1 MYAVSR
7 QPPTAGWQHWYL
19 RLIGDY
25 TTYTAPHPQAQKP
38 RAGPGARERE
48 AREAK
53 VGWESDQQPPATL
66 TLQGPGSPVAPEVR
80 RGVRGQGPGQLQSL
94 PRGTPA
100 GEGSAVTPLE
110 DELTGASRLEGTG
123 LPGDR

>member
-7 QPPTAGWQHWYL
+7 QPPTAGWQHWDL
-19 RLIGDY
+19 RLSGDS
-25 TTYTAPHPQAQKP
+25 TTYTTPHPQAQKP

-53 VGWESDQQPPATL
+53 VGWESDQQPPASL

-80 RGVRGQGPGQLQSL
+80 RGVRGSGSWAASVSS
-94 PRGTPA
+94 PRDP
-100 GEGSAVTPLE
+100 
-110 DELTGASRLEGTG
+110 SRGG
-123 LPGDR
+123 LCSNPSGR